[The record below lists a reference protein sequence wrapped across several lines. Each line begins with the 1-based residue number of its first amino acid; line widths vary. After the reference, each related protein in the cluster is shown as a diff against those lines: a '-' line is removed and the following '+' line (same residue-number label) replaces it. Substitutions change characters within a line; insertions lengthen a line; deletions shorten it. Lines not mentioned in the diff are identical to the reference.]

1 MDVLLRLSE
10 PWGYVL
16 IALLA
21 AGEGALLLGL
31 VLPGEASM
39 LLGGFLVFQGRA
51 GLGLMLVCAS
61 IGAVVGD
68 SLGYWGGRLL
78 GPRLRKGWLG
88 GRVGDER
95 WERANDALRR
105 LGGRAIFFGRFVG
118 FLRALLPA
126 IAGQARYPYPKFMAY
141 NAPGA
146 IIWGSGFIL
155 LGYAAGGSWHVVE
168 QWTGR
173 ASLLLAAVV
182 AGAIGI
188 ALAARWISGHLD
200 LLRQKRAGLLRHPL
214 VERLRQRWR
223 PQLEWLKR
231 RLDPGQQFGLY
242 LTVGLAVAVT
252 VAWLFGSLLE
262 DIVAEDEL
270 AVLDRPVLAFLAA
283 HREPFAT
290 HAVLALASLGNP
302 AFVAAAFGAVAAW
315 AYLAW
320 RQSRWPAL
328 AAAAMVGGLAL
339 DDLVKFLVGRPPPA
353 LNPLVPP
360 PETSFPDG
368 HALGAYALF
377 STVAFIVTRRLPW
390 RSAVW
395 VWSITLSIPLLV
407 ALGRVYLGVCWP
419 TDALGGLVLGA
430 FWTTVAATA
439 TAAWPRS
446 AGGSGSA
453 GWG

>member
-78 GPRLRKGWLG
+78 GPRLRRSWLG
-88 GRVGDER
+88 ARVGDER
-95 WERANDALRR
+95 WEKANDQLRR
-105 LGGRAIFFGRFVG
+105 RGGRAIFFGRFVG
-118 FLRALLPA
+118 ILRALLPA
-126 IAGQARYPYPKFMAY
+126 IAGQAGYPYPKFMAY

-146 IIWGSGFIL
+146 IIWGSSFIL

-168 QWTGR
+168 QWAGR
-173 ASLLLAAVV
+173 ASLLLAVLVVGAVAVAIGARWV
-182 AGAIGI
+182 AGHLVLLSEKRDEVLGHPAVAR
-188 ALAARWISGHLD
+188 ALR
-200 LLRQKRAGLLRHPL
+200 
-214 VERLRQRWR
+214 RLS
-223 PQLEWLKR
+223 PQLRFLRR

-242 LTVGLAVAVT
+242 LTVGLTLAVA
-252 VAWLFGSLLE
+252 VAWLFGALLE
-262 DIVAEDEL
+262 DVVAENEL
-270 AVLDRPVLAFLAA
+270 AVFDRPVRAFLVD
-283 HREPFAT
+283 HREPFVTRAML
-290 HAVLALASLGNP
+290 VVASLGSP
-302 AFVAAAFGAVAAW
+302 AFVVVAFGAVGAW
-315 AYLAW
+315 SYWAW

-328 AAAAMVGGLAL
+328 AGAALIGGLVL
-339 DDLVKFLVGRPPPA
+339 DDVVKVLVGRQPPA
-353 LNPLVPP
+353 LGSLSSSPDS
-360 PETSFPDG
+360 SFPDG
-368 HALGAYALF
+368 YALAAYALF
-377 STVAFIVTRRLPW
+377 SAAAFIITRRLTW
-390 RSAVW
+390 KAAVW
-395 VWSITLSIPLLV
+395 VWAIALSIPVVV
-407 ALGRVYLGVCWP
+407 AIARVYIGVCWP

-439 TAAWPRS
+439 TVTWPRS
-446 AGGSGSA
+446 AGGSGA
-453 GWG
+453 VGWG

>member
-1 MDVLLRLSE
+1 VDVLLRLSE

-16 IALLA
+16 IGLLA

-61 IGAVVGD
+61 AGAVVGD
-68 SLGYWGGRLL
+68 SLGYWAGRLL
-78 GPRLRKGWLG
+78 GPRLRKSWLG
-88 GRVGDER
+88 VRVGDER
-95 WERANDALRR
+95 WERANDHLRR
-105 LGGRAIFFGRFVG
+105 RGGRAIFFGRFVG

-126 IAGQARYPYPKFMAY
+126 IAGQAGYPYPRFMAY

-155 LGYAAGGSWHVVE
+155 LGYVAGGSWHVVE
-168 QWTGR
+168 QWAGR

-182 AGAIGI
+182 AGAIAV
-188 ALAARWISGHLD
+188 ALGARWVSGHLD
-200 LLRQKRAGLLRHPL
+200 LLRQRRTELLQHPL
-214 VERLRQRWR
+214 VGRARQRWR
-223 PQLEWLKR
+223 PQLEFLQR
-231 RLDPGQQFGLY
+231 RLDPGHQFGLY
-242 LTVGLAVAVT
+242 LTVGLTLAVT
-252 VAWLFGSLLE
+252 GAWLFGSLLE
-262 DIVAEDEL
+262 DIMAQNEL
-270 AVLDRPVLAFLAA
+270 SVFDRPVLSFLAQ

-290 HAVLALASLGNP
+290 RAMLALASLGNP
-302 AFVAAAFGAVAAW
+302 AFVAAGFGAVAAW
-315 AYLAW
+315 SYLALK
-320 RQSRWPAL
+320 QSRWPAL
-328 AAAAMVGGLAL
+328 VAAAMVGGLAL
-339 DDLVKFLVGRPPPA
+339 DDLVKVLVGRRPPA
-353 LNPLVPP
+353 VDPLPP
-360 PETSFPDG
+360 AAPSSFPDG
-368 HALGAYALF
+368 HALAAYALF
-377 STVAFIVTRRLPW
+377 SAAAFIVTRRLPW

-395 VWSITLSIPLLV
+395 VWSSALSIPLLV
-407 ALGRVYLGVCWP
+407 ALGRVYVGVCWP

-446 AGGSGSA
+446 AGGSGSE

>member
-61 IGAVVGD
+61 VGAVVGD
-68 SLGYWGGRLL
+68 SIGYWGGRLL
-78 GPRLRKGWLG
+78 GRRLRRSWLG
-88 GRVGDER
+88 ARVGDER
-95 WERANDALRR
+95 WEKANEQLRR
-105 LGGRAIFFGRFVG
+105 RGGRAIFFGRFVG
-118 FLRALLPA
+118 ILRALLPA
-126 IAGQARYPYPKFMAY
+126 IAGQAGYPYPKFMAY

-155 LGYAAGGSWHVVE
+155 LGYVAGGSWHVLE
-168 QWTGR
+168 QWAGR
-173 ASLLLAAVV
+173 ASLLLALLVV
-182 AGAIGI
+182 GAIAVAVG
-188 ALAARWISGHLD
+188 ARWVSSHLE
-200 LLRQKRAGLLRHPL
+200 LLREKRRDLLRHPL
-214 VERLRQRWR
+214 VARVVARLR
-223 PQLEWLKR
+223 PQLAFAQR
-231 RLDPGQQFGLY
+231 RLDPGRQFGLY
-242 LTVGLAVAVT
+242 LTIGLTLAVT
-252 VAWLFGSLLE
+252 VAWLFGALLE
-262 DIVAEDEL
+262 DVVAENEL
-270 AVLDRPVLAFLAA
+270 ALFDRPVRAFLVD

-290 HAVLALASLGNP
+290 RAMLVVESLGSP
-302 AFVAAAFGAVAAW
+302 TFVALAFGAVAVW
-315 AYLAW
+315 SYRTS

-339 DDLVKFLVGRPPPA
+339 DDVVKILVDRRPPAFDRLAEGPQS
-353 LNPLVPP
+353 
-360 PETSFPDG
+360 SFPDG
-368 HALGAYALF
+368 YALAAYALF
-377 STVAFIVTRRLPW
+377 SAAAFVATRRLSW
-390 RSAVW
+390 RTAVW
-395 VWSITLSIPLLV
+395 VWSVALSIPVVV
-407 ALGRVYLGVCWP
+407 AIARIYIGVCWP

-439 TAAWPRS
+439 TATWPRS
-446 AGGSGSA
+446 AGGSGSM

>member
-16 IALLA
+16 ITLLA

-51 GLGLMLVCAS
+51 GLGLMLLCAS
-61 IGAVVGD
+61 VGAVVGD
-68 SLGYWGGRLL
+68 SVGYWGGRLL
-78 GPRLRKGWLG
+78 GPRLRRSWFGA
-88 GRVGDER
+88 RVGDER
-95 WERANDALRR
+95 WEKANDQLRR
-105 LGGRAIFFGRFVG
+105 RGGRAIFFGRFVG
-118 FLRALLPA
+118 ILRALLPA
-126 IAGQARYPYPKFMAY
+126 IAGQAGYPYPKFMAY

-155 LGYAAGGSWHVVE
+155 LGYVAGGSWHVVE
-168 QWTGR
+168 QWAGR
-173 ASLLLAAVV
+173 ASLLLAVLVV
-182 AGAIGI
+182 GAIAV
-188 ALAARWISGHLD
+188 ALGARWISGHLA
-200 LLRQKRAGLLRHPL
+200 LLRHRRNELLRHPL
-214 VERLRQRWR
+214 VARVQSRLR
-223 PQLEWLKR
+223 PQLQFLRR

-242 LTVGLAVAVT
+242 LTVGLTLAVT
-252 VAWLFGSLLE
+252 VAWLFGALLE
-262 DIVAEDEL
+262 DVVTENEL
-270 AVLDRPVLAFLAA
+270 ALFDRPVRTFLVD

-290 HAVLALASLGNP
+290 RALLVVATLGSPVLVALAF
-302 AFVAAAFGAVAAW
+302 ATVAAW
-315 AYLAW
+315 SYWAS

-339 DDLVKFLVGRPPPA
+339 DDFVKVLVGRRPPTFDRLA
-353 LNPLVPP
+353 QA
-360 PETSFPDG
+360 PESSFPDG
-368 HALGAYALF
+368 YTLAAYALF
-377 STVAFIVTRRLPW
+377 SAAAFIVTRRLTW
-390 RSAVW
+390 TAAVW
-395 VWSITLSIPLLV
+395 VWAIALSIPVVV
-407 ALGRVYLGVCWP
+407 AIARVYIGVCWP

-439 TAAWPRS
+439 TATWPRS